1 MAKLSEVVELLETEL
16 GTAGVPD
23 YPNAYNGL
31 QLQNE
36 GEVGRVACA
45 VDASLPVIEKAV
57 ADGADL
63 LVVHHG
69 MFWQGVRMLTGA
81 AYSKLKIA
89 MDSGLA
95 IYSSHI
101 PLDVHPELG
110 NNVRLSRALGL
121 GDGEPFF
128 NWKGITLGRRAT
140 YIGNLGD
147 LRKAL
152 ELAVGGSVLLRG
164 DENGAAG
171 TVGIITGGAGSEIEA
186 MVMEGIETFVTGE
199 GPHWS
204 HSLAEE
210 LGLNVLYAGHY
221 ATETFGVKALG
232 QLLEQRFSL
241 KWAFIDYPSGL

>member
-23 YPNAYNGL
+23 YPRAYNGL

-36 GEVGRVACA
+36 GEVCRVACA

-63 LVVHHG
+63 LIVHHG

-101 PLDVHPELG
+101 PLDVHPE
-110 NNVRLSRALGL
+110 
-121 GDGEPFF
+121 
-128 NWKGITLGRRAT
+128 
-140 YIGNLGD
+140 
-147 LRKAL
+147 
-152 ELAVGGSVLLRG
+152 
-164 DENGAAG
+164 
-171 TVGIITGGAGSEIEA
+171 
-186 MVMEGIETFVTGE
+186 
-199 GPHWS
+199 
-204 HSLAEE
+204 
-210 LGLNVLYAGHY
+210 
-221 ATETFGVKALG
+221 
-232 QLLEQRFSL
+232 
-241 KWAFIDYPSGL
+241 